1 MFTDRKEVGQ
11 MLARKLESYR
21 GKNALVLALPRGGVV
36 VGYEVAHELHLPL
49 DLIAIRKIGHPSDPE
64 YAIGAVDEKMTVL
77 LDESASSLVDES
89 WLNEKISRESK
100 EAHRRNNGYRGERDQ
115 LNVFGKVVIL
125 VDDGVATGI
134 TMRLMVKLVRLLN
147 PAKIIVAVGVIS
159 LSAVSDLEK
168 EGANEVITLIPAS
181 DFRGSVGAHYLHFEQ
196 VEDKEVIKLMK
207 QAFDEEQ
214 SSSRR

>member
-77 LDESASSLVDES
+77 LDEAASSLVDKS
-89 WLNEKISRESK
+89 WLDQEITRESK
-100 EAHRRNNGYRGERDQ
+100 EAHRRNNVYRGERED
-115 LNVFGKVVIL
+115 LRAFGRIVIL
-125 VDDGVATGI
+125 VDDGIATGI
-134 TMRLMVKLVRLLN
+134 TMRLMVRSVRSLN
-147 PAKIIVAVGVIS
+147 PLKIIVAVGVMS
-159 LSAVSDLEK
+159 LGAVSDLEQ
-168 EGANEVITLIPAS
+168 EGVNEIITLTPAS
-181 DFRGSVGAHYLHFEQ
+181 DFRGSVGAHYLHFNQ

-207 QAFDEEQ
+207 QAFDEDQ
-214 SSSRR
+214 SSVRS